1 MSTIVPTVDSMVGA
15 NSAASNV
22 GIGRV
27 TKKVRTQTN
36 LTYEFDDPTVDS
48 NG

>member
-1 MSTIVPTVDSMVGA
+1 MVDA
-15 NSAASNV
+15 NSSGSNL

-27 TKKVRTQTN
+27 TKKVGTRTD
-36 LTYEFDDPTVDS
+36 LHVDFDDPTVDI